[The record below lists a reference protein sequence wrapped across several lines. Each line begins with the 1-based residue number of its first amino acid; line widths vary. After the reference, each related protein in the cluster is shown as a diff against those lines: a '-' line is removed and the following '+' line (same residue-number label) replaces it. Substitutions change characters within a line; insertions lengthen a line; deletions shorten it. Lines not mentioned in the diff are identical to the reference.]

1 MTIDFGPYF
10 STPGIGVFRGCSCL
24 RQSQAVAKKQE
35 SFCWPCFP
43 YYLFLLAFL
52 FPNKQ
57 PKLPSPT
64 FLVLLPFPAF
74 LVLLALSSHSSQTDN
89 QTNNQR
95 NKQTHKQETNKHT
108 NKCSKMF
115 PETHRCSQK
124 SQILLDAPRCCQ
136 RLPDTP
142 RCSKIF
148 PETPRNKRTDT
159 NKTAVKQTSRHKQK
173 HNEWTKQGRN
183 RVDLGANG
191 DLRAPE
197 RPKSCAQI
205 A

>member
-24 RQSQAVAKKQE
+24 RQSQAVAKKQA

-64 FLVLLPFPAF
+64 FLVLLPSPAF
-74 LVLLALSSHSSQTDN
+74 LVLLALSSHSSQTNN

-95 NKQTHKQETNKHT
+95 SKHT
-108 NKCSKMF
+108 NKRQTTQRSAF
-115 PETHRCSQK
+115 ETVVK
-124 SQILLDAPRCCQ
+124 DTEIDGTWTILTAPFG
-136 RLPDTP
+136 P
-142 RCSKIF
+142 
-148 PETPRNKRTDT
+148 KRG
-159 NKTAVKQTSRHKQK
+159 
-173 HNEWTKQGRN
+173 W
-183 RVDLGANG
+183 
-191 DLRAPE
+191 
-197 RPKSCAQI
+197 CAL
-205 A
+205 AHHPV

>member
-1 MTIDFGPYF
+1 MAAPASG
-10 STPGIGVFRGCSCL
+10 SR
-24 RQSQAVAKKQE
+24 RQSQAVAKKQA

-43 YYLFLLAFL
+43 YYLSLLAFL

-136 RLPDTP
+136 RLPETNEQTQTKQK
-142 RCSKIF
+142 SNKQ
-148 PETPRNKRTDT
+148 PETNEQTKQTTRNKQTTRT
-159 NKTAVKQTSRHKQK
+159 V
-173 HNEWTKQGRN
+173 
-183 RVDLGANG
+183 
-191 DLRAPE
+191 
-197 RPKSCAQI
+197 PKSCAREWPEHKKGRNRARI
-205 A
+205 GRKR